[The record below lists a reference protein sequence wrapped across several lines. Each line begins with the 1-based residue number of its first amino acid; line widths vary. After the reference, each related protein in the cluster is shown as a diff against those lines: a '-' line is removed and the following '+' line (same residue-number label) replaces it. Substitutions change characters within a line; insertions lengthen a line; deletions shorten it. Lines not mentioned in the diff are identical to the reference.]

1 MIFDDDSKETTVT
14 TGGWMDMLQA
24 RPVKNEAAKQEE
36 RAGGDAVLISVS
48 RKKPRFLVPPFSWVI
63 RINRTH
69 RFQLDRL
76 GAWVWSLCDGN
87 RRVEEIIDEFAA
99 RFALSF
105 HEARVSV
112 TSYVKDLTQRGA
124 LVLVVEQ

>member
-1 MIFDDDSKETTVT
+1 MIFDDNSTDTEAT
-14 TGGWMDMLQA
+14 TGNWMEMLQA
-24 RPVKNEAAKQEE
+24 RPLKNEAAKQEE
-36 RAGGDAVLISVS
+36 RSGGDALLLSIR
-48 RKKPRFLVPPFSWVI
+48 RKKPRYLVPPLSWVI

-76 GAWVWSLCDGN
+76 GAWVWNLCDGK
-87 RRVEEIIDEFAA
+87 RRVEEITDEFAA
-99 RFALSF
+99 RFQLSF
-105 HEARVSV
+105 HEARISV